1 MFNTNAAT
9 AARFLNFLIFASVA
23 ADTLP
28 VMEQSDGIST
38 WSIKETLFC
47 GDDEELLPSSQEDQ
61 DSLDQ
66 SFTSSREEVMVGRLP
81 PIERPLLLGPQ
92 LDLFACLSKPALR
105 GLLLVLAPHELAC
118 ERAESG
124 R

>member
-9 AARFLNFLIFASVA
+9 AARFLNFLILASVA

-47 GDDEELLPSSQEDQ
+47 GDEELLPCSQEDQ

-66 SFTSSREEVMVGRLP
+66 SCTLSREEVMVGR
-81 PIERPLLLGPQ
+81 
-92 LDLFACLSKPALR
+92 
-105 GLLLVLAPHELAC
+105 
-118 ERAESG
+118 
-124 R
+124 